1 MFLKST
7 DSSSLH
13 NSGSGRLK
21 YCTSCGTHAAPGG
34 ANLLPPSNWDQE
46 SHTRN
51 SPPCWARINDTDGS
65 KKSCLTRCYHELRD
79 PKVKDRLTRL
89 LKQHQPKMPPSKDAM
104 SSTPLD
110 PQQKTRTCPPDHHGA
125 TANPLPL
132 THERQPEL
140 QQLFASPDHKDLAL
154 GDTDWPR
161 TTRREA
167 PHPPGSAPV
176 KPHRQPR
183 QPCPET
189 RGCVCHS
196 PSAPTTNH
204 LPCRP
209 LQSERRPK
217 PPRAGLLNC
226 GQPVKLQPAQGLRH
240 CPGTHP
246 PAAVSSSQVLV
257 HGCSAPLIHAPRQVH
272 LVSSS

>member
-1 MFLKST
+1 M
-7 DSSSLH
+7 
-13 NSGSGRLK
+13 
-21 YCTSCGTHAAPGG
+21 
-34 ANLLPPSNWDQE
+34 
-46 SHTRN
+46 
-51 SPPCWARINDTDGS
+51 
-65 KKSCLTRCYHELRD
+65 
-79 PKVKDRLTRL
+79 
-89 LKQHQPKMPPSKDAM
+89 
-104 SSTPLD
+104 
-110 PQQKTRTCPPDHHGA
+110 TRTCPPDHDGA

-154 GDTDWPR
+154 SDTDWPR

-167 PHPPGSAPV
+167 PHPSGSAPV
-176 KPHRQPR
+176 KPHCQPR

-209 LQSERRPK
+209 LQSELRAK
-217 PPRAGLLNC
+217 PPRAGLLNL
-226 GQPVKLQPAQGLRH
+226 QPVKLQPAQGLRH

-272 LVSSS
+272 PVSSS